1 MHRGRIFV
9 PTSSALWLPVLDT
22 AHDADHEGAQKTGC
36 ALLFY
41 NPHATKLV
49 REFLKGCVVCQ
60 RNISE
65 HLHAAGLMQHL
76 DVPSSTWSD
85 IAMDFVEGFPKVGGK
100 SVVLTVVDRFSKM
113 AHFIALS
120 HPYTTMTVAQAFF
133 DNIINLHS
141 LPCSIGSDRDP
152 VFTSTIV
159 ERALRALRGEV
170 ARQLR
175 LQAPNRQPI
184 RGDEQGAGRLPSC
197 LTDDRPRG
205 WLRWLP
211 WAGSPHL
218 VVLSARFG
226 ARCHP
231 GQAAPTSR

>member
-1 MHRGRIFV
+1 M
-9 PTSSALWLPVLDT
+9 
-22 AHDADHEGAQKTGC
+22 
-36 ALLFY
+36 
-41 NPHATKLV
+41 
-49 REFLKGCVVCQ
+49 VCQ
-60 RNISE
+60 RNKSE
-65 HLHAAGLMQHL
+65 HLHPAGLMQHL

-133 DNIINLHS
+133 NNIVKLHS

-170 ARQLR
+170 APQLR